1 MKTLNLYFSSFLC
14 FLSTGISAQTVH
26 PDSTEQA
33 FQQLSAAKYLLMKKS
48 ATVGVGPEML
58 ARRLSLGAWEEVAA
72 TINAKK
78 NPDIPYQLIYVDYLI
93 LKNEFK
99 QAEALVDQLRKEAPK
114 NKKAILLKATLEI
127 QAWRL
132 PEAAALCEEGL
143 KDEPLEKQ
151 RRSEKK
157 PVSEKEESFEKLW
170 LLLGRTRLLQKN
182 YTEALAIAKSVMTQN
197 PNSAGAYLL
206 EADVYFWNQ
215 QPELAEAPLKKSLT
229 LDPFNADARFSYGY
243 AIWRRVDARQLNAM
257 AAQWELALA
266 INPLHFQ
273 TNWHW
278 GNGHTNLTYADYAE
292 KDDELIR
299 KDLKKADEEVAEGKV
314 AKAIET
320 TRAIEK
326 QYPASI
332 LPGMHR
338 ASIYYIA
345 FDMDRKLRLDSAE
358 NIFRKIL
365 LRKKHYGPAHNG
377 LSAVIKSKRIP
388 YLAAYDSI
396 SNTLNNTKIS
406 DMANFQKVFPDVN
419 YYPGETVKAM
429 AWNQLFTAVVYF
441 PFLSKQGESFRI
453 PPLHKDLAV
462 TMNAPYFRYMTTFDN
477 RQWMDIRGVGSGA
490 AAIEYVERGAFLERN
505 VILHEYVHLFHGRVL
520 TDAENRKIRAL
531 YYQAMKEKRTLD
543 YYSQNNESEYFAQT
557 YPAYFEPIKVHPLD
571 FKSMNT
577 TSDLKGKDPDMY
589 AFLDQLVKK
598 ERAYLAGDHQ
608 LMASN
613 WSQVYLNKSKDS
625 RRNNMR
631 LSINY
636 LDTALVYDPLYLPA
650 YLYYAQLKT
659 EKKDFK
665 GALEWIKKAEGFN
678 PKYAPVYSAYA
689 DLYAARFAAGEIDQ
703 RAGVQQQAFYL
714 KKAFLLEDDYQELAA
729 INLSLAEMYKKNGMI
744 AEAIATATEYGRT
757 AATVSTYLRDRRDDA
772 IAYAAVLKSG
782 LGYTEEPITILKALV
797 AQKPQNFEYRNKY
810 ADALAM
816 NQQYDEAIFTLKEAQ
831 LILSASGNARTDY
844 NLRIADYYTAKGER
858 EKAEE
863 YLQPFLKGD
872 QAVRNTDQLR
882 YSLLLIKMGYLEQAE
897 KAFKTAFPKGNP
909 FYMADYYYTQGKLL
923 TASGKDK
930 TVVTPLY
937 EKAIAANPYLFP
949 AYSELIGNYQSAGQ
963 KERVAVIQT
972 ILNKLKITPG
982 PGFKQKLS
990 TDVAP

>member
-1 MKTLNLYFSSFLC
+1 MKMLSLYLTSLIC
-14 FLSTGISAQTVH
+14 LQAYCLSAQTIA
-26 PDSTEQA
+26 PDSA
-33 FQQLSAAKYLLMKKS
+33 ALALQQLSKEKQEVLKHFSSTKNKVKS
-48 ATVGVGPEML
+48 IEQM
-58 ARRLSLGAWEEVAA
+58 LSLGLWKE
-72 TINAKK
+72 AKQAISANK
-78 NPDIPYQLIYVDYLI
+78 KPSTAYQLLTADYLI
-93 LKNEFK
+93 LNNEFQ
-99 QAEALVDQLRKEAPK
+99 QAEVLVDELRKTQPE
-114 NKKAILLKATLEI
+114 NEKAVLLKAFLEI

-132 PEAAALCEEGL
+132 PAAGALCEKALNDQAL
-143 KDEPLEKQ
+143 KNQGKVAQKLSQPV
-151 RRSEKK
+151 RPSEK
-157 PVSEKEESFEKLW
+157 
-170 LLLGRTRLLQKN
+170 LLLMLGRTRLLQKN
-182 YTEALAIAKSVMTQN
+182 YTEALAIAKKVLLQN

-215 QPELAEAPLKKSLT
+215 QPDLAEAPLKKSLT
-229 LDPFNADARFSYGY
+229 LDPYNADARFSYGY
-243 AIWRRVDARQLNAM
+243 AIWRRIDATQLNAM

-292 KDDELIR
+292 KDDDVIR
-299 KDLKKADEEVAEGKV
+299 KALKKADDEVSQGRV
-314 AKAIET
+314 ANAIAT
-320 TRAIEK
+320 TRLVEK
-326 QYPASI
+326 QYPTSV

-345 FDMDRKLRLDSAE
+345 FDMDRKSRLDSAE

-388 YLAAYDSI
+388 YLAVYDSI
-396 SNTLNNTKIS
+396 SNTLNTKNIN

-520 TDAENRKIRAL
+520 TDAECRKIRAL

-557 YPAYFEPIKVHPLD
+557 YPAYFEPVKVHPLD

-577 TSDLKGKDPDMY
+577 TSDLKTKDPDMY

-598 ERAYLAGDHQ
+598 ERAYLAGDQ
-608 LMASN
+608 KAMASN
-613 WSQVYLNKSKDS
+613 WAEVYLNKSKDMS
-625 RRNNMR
+625 RTNQR
-631 LSINY
+631 LTTNY
-636 LDTALVYDPLYLPA
+636 LDTALVYDPSYLPA

-659 EKKDFK
+659 ERKDFK
-665 GALEWIKKAEGFN
+665 TAEAWIKKAEGLD
-678 PKYAPVYSAYA
+678 PKYAPIYTAYA

-703 RAGVQQQAFYL
+703 QTGVSKQAFYL
-714 KKAFLLEDDYQELAA
+714 DKAFRLEDDYQELAG
-729 INLSLAEMYKKNGMI
+729 ISLSLAEMYKKNGMI
-744 AEAIATATEYGRT
+744 AESMATASEYGKT
-757 AATVSTYLRDRRDDA
+757 GATVSTYLRDRRDDA
-772 IAYAAVLKSG
+772 VAYAAVLSST
-782 LGYTEEPITILKALV
+782 LGYAEEPVAILKGLV
-797 AQKPQNFEYRNKY
+797 LQKPQNFEYRNKY

-816 NQQYDEAIFTLKEAQ
+816 NQQYDAAISTLKEAQ
-831 LILSASGNARTDY
+831 RILAASGNARTDY
-844 NLRIADYYTAKGER
+844 NLRIADFYASKGDMDQ
-858 EKAEE
+858 AGE
-863 YLQPFLKGD
+863 YLQPFIKGD
-872 QAVRNTDQLR
+872 QAVRAADQLR
-882 YSLLLIKMGYLEQAE
+882 YSLLLTKTGHIDQAE
-897 KAFKTAFPKGNP
+897 TLFNTIISKGNP
-909 FYMADYYYTQGKLL
+909 FYMADYYYTQGKLR
-923 TASGKDK
+923 AAKDGNK
-930 TVVTPLY
+930 EAVSALY

-949 AYSELIGNYQSAGQ
+949 AYSELIINYQAAGE
-963 KERVAVIQT
+963 KEKAAAVRT
-972 ILNKLKITPG
+972 KLAKLKIKPG
-982 PGFKQKLS
+982 PGFKHLL

>member
-1 MKTLNLYFSSFLC
+1 MKTLNL
-14 FLSTGISAQTVH
+14 FLSGLLCLQVADLSAQTIY
-26 PDSTEQA
+26 PDSA
-33 FQQLSAAKYLLMKKS
+33 GLALKQLSKEKQAIMQHFSNAGNKTESIEKM
-48 ATVGVGPEML
+48 
-58 ARRLSLGAWEEVAA
+58 LSLGLWKEAA
-72 TINAKK
+72 LAISANKQPSTAYK
-78 NPDIPYQLIYVDYLI
+78 LLSADYLI
-93 LKNEFK
+93 LNNDFK
-99 QAEALVDQLRKEAPK
+99 QAEVLVDQLRKVEPK
-114 NKKAILLKATLEI
+114 NEKAILLKAYLEI

-132 PEAAALCEEGL
+132 PAAAALCEQAL
-143 KDEPLEKQ
+143 KGQSLGNDVGSVKKQSVEKDQ
-151 RRSEKK
+151 SI
-157 PVSEKEESFEKLW
+157 EKLW
-170 LLLGRTRLLQKN
+170 LMLGRTRLLQKN
-182 YTEALAIAKSVMTQN
+182 YGEALDIAKKVIAHN
-197 PNSAGAYLL
+197 PNSAAAYLL

-215 QPELAEAPLKKSLT
+215 QPDLAEAPLKKSLR
-229 LDPFNADARFSYGY
+229 LDPYNADARFSYGY
-243 AIWRRVDARQLNAM
+243 AIWRRVDATQLNAM

-278 GNGHTNLTYADYAE
+278 GNGHTNLTYADYVE
-292 KDDELIR
+292 KDDEVIR
-299 KDLKKADEEVAEGKV
+299 TALKKADDEVSQQQISA
-314 AKAIET
+314 AIET
-320 TRAIEK
+320 TRTIEK
-326 QYPASI
+326 QYPASV

-345 FDMDRKLRLDSAE
+345 FDMDRKTRLDSAE
-358 NIFRKIL
+358 NIFRNIL

-388 YLAAYDSI
+388 YLAVYDSI
-396 SNTLNNTKIS
+396 SNTLNTTKIS

-557 YPAYFEPIKVHPLD
+557 YPAYFEPVKVHPLD

-577 TSDLKGKDPDMY
+577 TSDLKTKDPDMY
-589 AFLDQLVKK
+589 EFLDQLVKK
-598 ERAYLAGDHQ
+598 EKAYLAGDQ
-608 LMASN
+608 QVMASN
-613 WSQVYLNKSKDS
+613 WAEVYLNMSKDS
-625 RRNNMR
+625 RRNNLR
-631 LSINY
+631 LTTSY

-650 YLYYAQLKT
+650 YLYAAQLKT

-665 GALEWIKKAEGFN
+665 GAEAWIKKAEAVN
-678 PKYAPVYSAYA
+678 AKYAPIYTAYA
-689 DLYAARFAAGEIDQ
+689 NLYAARFAAAEIDQ
-703 RAGVQQQAFYL
+703 QTAVQQQAFYL
-714 KKAFLLEDDYQELAA
+714 NKAFRLEDDYQELAA

-744 AEAIATATEYGRT
+744 AEAISTAAEYGKT
-757 AATVSTYLRDRRDDA
+757 GATVSTYLRDRRDDA
-772 IAYAAVLKSG
+772 VAYAAVLRSG
-782 LGYTEEPITILKALV
+782 LGYAAEPVAILKGLV
-797 AQKPQNFEYRNKY
+797 EQKPQNFEYRNKY

-816 NQQYDEAIFTLKEAQ
+816 NQQYETAIFTLKEAQ
-831 LILSASGNARTDY
+831 AILVASGNARTDY
-844 NLRIADYYTAKGER
+844 NLRIADFYAEKGDR

-863 YLQPFLKGD
+863 YLEPFLKGT
-872 QAVRNTDQLR
+872 QVVRNTDLLR
-882 YSLLLIKMGYLEQAE
+882 YSLLLIKMGHGAQA
-897 KAFKTAFPKGNP
+897 AAVFKTAYSNGNP
-909 FYMADYYYTQGKLL
+909 FYMADYHFTHGKLL
-923 TASGKDK
+923 SATGKDK
-930 TVVTPLY
+930 TAVISLY

-949 AYSELIGNYQSAGQ
+949 AYAELINSYQAAGQ
-963 KERVAVIQT
+963 KEKLKTLKGSLA
-972 ILNKLKITPG
+972 KLKIVPG
-982 PGFKQKLS
+982 PDFKQVLS
-990 TDVAP
+990 NVAP

>member
-1 MKTLNLYFSSFLC
+1 MKTLNLFFTSLIC
-14 FLSTGISAQTVH
+14 LQAAALSAQTIH
-26 PDSTEQA
+26 PDNA
-33 FQQLSAAKYLLMKKS
+33 GLALKQLSKEKQELVKQFSVSGNKVESIEKM
-48 ATVGVGPEML
+48 
-58 ARRLSLGAWEEVAA
+58 LSLGLWQEAA
-72 TINAKK
+72 EAIAANKQPSTAYK
-78 NPDIPYQLIYVDYLI
+78 LLSADYLI
-93 LKNEFK
+93 LNNDFK
-99 QAEALVDQLRKEAPK
+99 QAEVLVDELRKKEPNHEK
-114 NKKAILLKATLEI
+114 VLLLKAFLEI

-132 PEAAALCEEGL
+132 PEAAALCELAL
-143 KDEPLEKQ
+143 KD
-151 RRSEKK
+151 RGSKK
-157 PVSEKEESFEKLW
+157 GPSLEKLW
-170 LLLGRTRLLQKN
+170 LMLGRTRLLQKN
-182 YTEALAIAKSVMTQN
+182 YTEALSIAKKVIQQN

-215 QPELAEAPLKKSLT
+215 QPDLAEAPLKKSLS
-229 LDPFNADARFSYGY
+229 LDPYNADARFSYGY

-292 KDDELIR
+292 KDDDIIR
-299 KDLKKADEEVAEGKV
+299 KALKKADDEVSKNQIAT
-314 AKAIET
+314 AIET
-320 TRAIEK
+320 TRTIEK
-326 QYPASI
+326 EYPGSV

-345 FDMDRKLRLDSAE
+345 FDMDRKTRLDSAE
-358 NIFRKIL
+358 NIFRKVL

-388 YLAAYDSI
+388 YLAVYDSI
-396 SNTLNNTKIS
+396 SNTLNTTKIN

-462 TMNAPYFRYMTTFDN
+462 TMNAPYFRYLTTFDN

-520 TDAENRKIRAL
+520 TDAESRKIRAL

-557 YPAYFEPIKVHPLD
+557 YPAYFEPVKVHPLD

-577 TSDLKGKDPDMY
+577 TSDLKIKDPDMY
-589 AFLDQLVKK
+589 QFLDQLVKK
-598 ERAYLAGDHQ
+598 ERAYLAGDHKA
-608 LMASN
+608 MASN
-613 WSQVYLNKSKDS
+613 WSEVYLNMSKEMS
-625 RRNNMR
+625 RSNMR
-631 LSINY
+631 MTTNY

-665 GALEWIKKAEGFN
+665 GAEEWIKKAEGVN
-678 PKYAPVYSAYA
+678 PEYAPIYTAYA
-689 DLYAARFAAGEIDQ
+689 NLYAARFAENDIDQ
-703 RAGVQQQAFYL
+703 KAGVQQQAFYL
-714 KKAFLLEDDYQELAA
+714 NKAFRLEDDYQELAS

-744 AEAIATATEYGRT
+744 AESMATATEYGKT
-757 AATVSTYLRDRRDDA
+757 GATVSTYLRDRRDDA

-782 LGYTEEPITILKALV
+782 LGYAAEPVAILKGLV
-797 AQKPQNFEYRNKY
+797 EQKPQNFEYRNKY

-816 NQQYDEAIFTLKEAQ
+816 NQQYEAAIFTLKEAQ
-831 LILSASGNARTDY
+831 TILAASGNARTDY
-844 NLRIADYYTAKGER
+844 NLRIADFYAANGDKD
-858 EKAEE
+858 KAEE
-863 YLQPFLKGD
+863 YLQPFIKGT
-872 QAVRNTDQLR
+872 QVIRNTDLLR
-882 YSLLLIKMGYLEQAE
+882 YSQLLIKMGHGE
-897 KAFKTAFPKGNP
+897 KAETVFKTAFPKGNP
-909 FYMADYYYTQGKLL
+909 FYMADYHYTQGKLMAA
-923 TASGKDK
+923 TGKDK
-930 TVVTPLY
+930 ATVIALY

-949 AYSELIGNYQSAGQ
+949 AYSELISSYQTAGQ
-963 KERVAVIQT
+963 NEKVKALKARLAT
-972 ILNKLKITPG
+972 LKIVPG
-982 PGFKQKLS
+982 PGFKQMLS
-990 TDVAP
+990 DVAP

>member
-1 MKTLNLYFSSFLC
+1 MKTLNFFLC
-14 FLSTGISAQTVH
+14 SLLCLQAAGLSAQNIH
-26 PDSTEQA
+26 PDSTA
-33 FQQLSAAKYLLMKKS
+33 VALKQLSKEKQALLKGLSGKENKAENIEKMLNFGLWKEAAQAISVNQQPSVDYKLLK
-48 ATVGVGPEML
+48 A
-58 ARRLSLGAWEEVAA
+58 
-72 TINAKK
+72 
-78 NPDIPYQLIYVDYLI
+78 DYLI
-93 LKNEFK
+93 LNNEFK
-99 QAEALVDQLRKEAPK
+99 KAESLVDEVRKIQPK
-114 NKKAILLKATLEI
+114 QEKAILLKAFLEI

-132 PEAAALCEEGL
+132 PAAAILCEHAL
-143 KDEPLEKQ
+143 KTQP
-151 RRSEKK
+151 SEK
-157 PVSEKEESFEKLW
+157 LY
-170 LLLGRTRLLQKN
+170 LMLGRTRLLQKN
-182 YTEALAIAKSVMTQN
+182 YTEALAIAKKVIQQN

-215 QPELAEAPLKKSLT
+215 QPDLAESPLKKSLT
-229 LDPFNADARFSYGY
+229 LDPYNADARFSYGY
-243 AIWRRVDARQLNAM
+243 AIWRRIDATQLNAM

-278 GNGHTNLTYADYAE
+278 GNGHTNLTYANYAE
-292 KDDELIR
+292 KDDEIIR
-299 KDLKKADEEVAEGKV
+299 TALKKADEEISQGQV

-320 TRAIEK
+320 TRTIEK
-326 QYPASI
+326 QYPASV

-345 FDMDRKLRLDSAE
+345 FDMDRKIRLDSAE

-365 LRKKHYGPAHNG
+365 HRKQHYGPAHNG

-388 YLAAYDSI
+388 YLAVYDSI
-396 SNTLNNTKIS
+396 SKMLNTTKIK

-490 AAIEYVERGAFLERN
+490 AAIEYVEKGAFLERN

-557 YPAYFEPIKVHPLD
+557 YPAYFEPVKVHPQD

-577 TSDLKGKDPDMY
+577 TSDLKTKDPDMY

-598 ERAYLAGDHQ
+598 ERAYLAGDQ
-608 LMASN
+608 KAMASN
-613 WSQVYLNKSKDS
+613 WSEVYLNKSKDS
-625 RRNNMR
+625 RRTNLR
-631 LSINY
+631 LTTNY

-665 GALEWIKKAEGFN
+665 GATEWIKKAEGVN
-678 PKYAPVYSAYA
+678 PKYAPIYSAYA
-689 DLYAARFAAGEIDQ
+689 DLFAARFAAGEIDQ
-703 RAGVQQQAFYL
+703 LAGVQQQAFYL
-714 KKAFLLEDDYQELAA
+714 KKAFSLEDDYQELAA

-744 AEAIATATEYGRT
+744 AEAIATATEYGKT
-757 AATVSTYLRDRRDDA
+757 GATVSTYLRDRRDDA

-782 LGYTEEPITILKALV
+782 LGYTAEPVAILKGLV

-816 NQQYDEAIFTLKEAQ
+816 SQQYEAAIQTLKEAQ
-831 LILSASGNARTDY
+831 VILAASGNARTDY
-844 NLRIADYYTAKGER
+844 NLRIADFYSAIGEKK
-858 EKAEE
+858 KAEE
-863 YLQPFLKGD
+863 YLLPFLNGD

-882 YSLLLIKMGYLEQAE
+882 YSLLLIKMGHLDQAE
-897 KAFKTAFPKGNP
+897 NALKIALPKGAP

-923 TASGKDK
+923 AAQGKDK
-930 TVVTPLY
+930 ATVTALY

-949 AYSELIGNYQSAGQ
+949 AYSELISNYQSTGQ
-963 KERVAVIQT
+963 KERVAVFQT
-972 ILNKLKITPG
+972 LLNKLQIKPG
-982 PGFKQKLS
+982 PGFKQQLGVE
-990 TDVAP
+990 VAP

>member
-1 MKTLNLYFSSFLC
+1 MKTLKF
-14 FLSTGISAQTVH
+14 FLSGLICLQAAGLSAQTLH
-26 PDSTEQA
+26 PDSVVLA
-33 FQQLSAAKYLLMKKS
+33 LKQLSKEKQELLHQFS
-48 ATVGVGPEML
+48 ASGNKTEYVEKML
-58 ARRLSLGAWEEVAA
+58 TLGLWEEAA
-72 TINAKK
+72 QAISVNQQAS
-78 NPDIPYQLIYVDYLI
+78 PDFKLLKADYLF
-93 LKNEFK
+93 LNNEFK
-99 QAEALVDQLRKEAPK
+99 AAEALVDAFIKANPRHE
-114 NKKAILLKATLEI
+114 KAILLKAALEI

-132 PEAAALCEEGL
+132 QAAALRCEQAL
-143 KDEPLEKQ
+143 KTQP
-151 RRSEKK
+151 SEKI
-157 PVSEKEESFEKLW
+157 W
-170 LLLGRTRLLQKN
+170 LMLGRTRLLQKN
-182 YTEALAIAKSVMTQN
+182 YTEALIIAKKVLAQN

-215 QPELAEAPLKKSLT
+215 QPDLAEAPLKKSLS
-229 LDPFNADARFSYGY
+229 LDPYNADARFSYGY
-243 AIWRRVDARQLNAM
+243 AIWRRIDATQLNAM

-278 GNGHTNLTYADYAE
+278 GNGHTNLTYADYAG
-292 KDDELIR
+292 KDDDIIR
-299 KDLKKADEEVAEGKV
+299 KALKKADDELSQGKLTE
-314 AKAIET
+314 AIEI
-320 TRAIEK
+320 TRTVEK
-326 QYPASI
+326 QYPSSV

-345 FDMDRKLRLDSAE
+345 FDMDRKMRLDSAE
-358 NIFRKIL
+358 NIFRDIL
-365 LRKKHYGPAHNG
+365 KKKKHYGPAHNG

-388 YLAAYDSI
+388 YLAVYDSI
-396 SNTLNNTKIS
+396 ANTLNTTKIK

-490 AAIEYVERGAFLERN
+490 AAIEYVEKGAFMERN

-557 YPAYFEPIKVHPLD
+557 YPAYFESVKVHPQD

-577 TSDLKGKDPDMY
+577 TSDLKTKDPDMY

-598 ERAYLAGDHQ
+598 ERAYLAGDQ
-608 LMASN
+608 KAMASN
-613 WSQVYLNKSKDS
+613 WSEVYLNKSKDS
-625 RRNNMR
+625 RRSNLR
-631 LSINY
+631 LTTNY

-650 YLYYAQLKT
+650 YLYHAQLKI
-659 EKKDFK
+659 ERKDFK
-665 GALEWIKKAEGFN
+665 GAIEWIKKAEGVN
-678 PKYAPVYSAYA
+678 AKYAPVYSAYA

-714 KKAFLLEDDYQELAA
+714 KKAFALEDDYQELAA

-744 AEAIATATEYGRT
+744 AEAIATATEYGKT
-757 AATVSTYLRDRRDDA
+757 GPTVSTYLRDRRDDA
-772 IAYAAVLKSG
+772 IAYAAVLQSG
-782 LGYTEEPITILKALV
+782 LGYTAEPIAILKALV

-816 NQQYDEAIFTLKEAQ
+816 NQQYEAAIQTLKEAQ
-831 LILSASGNARTDY
+831 VILTASGNARTDY
-844 NLRIADYYTAKGER
+844 NLRIADFYAAIGDR
-858 EKAEE
+858 QKADE

-872 QAVRNTDQLR
+872 QVVRNTDQLR
-882 YSLLLIKMGYLEQAE
+882 YSLLLIKMGHLEQAE
-897 KAFKTAFPKGNP
+897 NAFKIAFPKGNP

-923 TASGKDK
+923 SASGKDK
-930 TVVTPLY
+930 TDVSALY

-949 AYSELIGNYQSAGQ
+949 AYSELISNYQLAGQ
-963 KERVAVIQT
+963 KERVMVIQT
-972 ILNKLKITPG
+972 MLNKLKITPG
-982 PGFKQKLS
+982 PGFKQKLGL
-990 TDVAP
+990 DVAP